1 MMVSKSKKLRELLKA
16 KEMLVAPGAH
26 NGLSAKIIDK
36 MGFKAIYGTGYGAS
50 ASYLGRPDIGLM
62 TLTEM
67 TTHMHNMAAVTDI
80 PLICDGDTGYG
91 NAINAMRAVRE
102 YEGAGLAAIQ
112 FEDQVLPK
120 KCGHMLGRELVSMEE
135 MVGKIKAAVSARQDP
150 DFVIIARTDA
160 RTQFGIEE
168 ALRRGKA
175 YADAGADVIFIE
187 SPESESEMER
197 INKEIPVP
205 TLANMVEK
213 GRTPLLNVK
222 RLEELG
228 FKIAIFPVTSI
239 LTEAKALFEA
249 FTVLQQTGETNSLV
263 GTKMYD
269 FEAFNDLLGLQ
280 DIRLLER
287 EFAGR
292 VVKEA

>member
-1 MMVSKSKKLRELLKA
+1 MYSKPRKLRELFATKGIV
-16 KEMLVAPGAH
+16 VAPGAH
-26 NGLSAKIIDK
+26 NGLSAKIIDR
-36 MGFKAIYGTGYGAS
+36 MGFDAIYGTGYGAS

-67 TTHMHNMAAVTDI
+67 VTHMHNMASVTDLPVI
-80 PLICDGDTGYG
+80 ADGDTGYG
-91 NAINAMRAVRE
+91 NAVNAMRAVRE

-135 MVGKIKAAVSARQDP
+135 MVGKIKAAISARCNP

-168 ALRRGKA
+168 AIRRGKA
-175 YADAGADVIFIE
+175 YAKAGADVVFIE
-187 SPESESEMER
+187 SPESEEEMRR
-197 INKEIPVP
+197 INAEIPVP

-213 GRTPLLNVK
+213 GRTPLLPVK
-222 RLEELG
+222 KLEELG
-228 FKIAIFPVTSI
+228 YKLAIFPVTSV
-239 LTEAKALFEA
+239 LAEASALFDVYGTLKER
-249 FTVLQQTGETNSLV
+249 GDTNDIV
-263 GTKMYD
+263 GTKLYD
-269 FEAFNDLLGLQ
+269 FEKFNELLGLPEVR
-280 DIRLLER
+280 RLEQ

-292 VVKEA
+292 VVKG